1 VSDLEIKNLKIKNEE
16 LLHDLAESCREIV
29 EYSYAYS
36 QLQKNNSILK
46 KAFVEF
52 LISKSLTDTE
62 ENANKIIDKLTY
74 DLLNPKTQLLS
85 F

>member
-1 VSDLEIKNLKIKNEE
+1 
-16 LLHDLAESCREIV
+16 
-29 EYSYAYS
+29 
-36 QLQKNNSILK
+36 LK